1 MVAGINWFL
10 TQINCPCTSGCT
22 SENCRKRGPT
32 REPTAPSPTTNV
44 TENIK
49 EAQEAALKLCQ
60 ATPPQSSSTKTHRRS
75 HLASSREEMSGLPY
89 RRVPT
94 PPTQPQFSP
103 RPQPPTPPH
112 RRPSRTA
119 KEIQILHDQRTVKP
133 RQPVYLPTK
142 TVMSR
147 GW

>member
-60 ATPPQSSSTKTHRRS
+60 ATPPPVVFHQD
-75 HLASSREEMSGLPY
+75 APA
-89 RRVPT
+89 
-94 PPTQPQFSP
+94 FSP
-103 RPQPPTPPH
+103 GVLPRGDEWPALPARADTAHTAPILTETAAPDSATPAAVKNSKRNSNLARPTDGQTAS
-112 RRPSRTA
+112 PS
-119 KEIQILHDQRTVKP
+119 
-133 RQPVYLPTK
+133 LPAN
-142 TVMSR
+142 
-147 GW
+147 